1 MASSTFFI
9 PSVNV
14 IGADSLTDAMNM
26 MADYGFT
33 RTLIVT
39 DNMLTKLGMA
49 GDVQKALE
57 ERNIFSVIY
66 DGTQPNPTTENVA
79 AGLKLLKENN
89 CDSVISLGGGSPHDC
104 AKGIA
109 LVAANGGDIRDYEG
123 VDRSAK
129 PQLPMIAINTTA
141 GTASEMTRFC
151 IITDEA
157 RHIKMAIVDKHVT
170 PLLSVNDSS
179 LMIGMPKSLTAATGM
194 DALTHAI
201 EAYVSIAATPITDA
215 CALKA
220 VTMIAENL
228 PLAVED
234 GSNAKAREAMA
245 YAQFL
250 AGMAFNN
257 ASLGYVHAMA
267 HQLGGFYNLPH
278 GVCNAVLLPHV
289 QVFNSKVAAARLR
302 DCAAAMGVNVTG
314 KNDAEGAEACIN
326 AIRELAKKVDIPAGL
341 RDLNVKEEDFAS
353 HVYPCYTSHRKETIM
368 TNNPP
373 SAQIKPGE
381 YGFPLKLKA
390 RYDNFIGGEW
400 VAPADGEYY
409 QNLTPVTGQLLCEV
423 ASSGKRDI
431 DLALDA
437 AHKVKDKWAHT
448 SVQDRAAI
456 LFKIA
461 DRMEQNLE
469 LLATAET
476 WDNGKPIRETSAA
489 DVPLAIDHFRYFA
502 SCIRAQEGGI
512 SEVDSETVAY
522 HFHEPLGVVGQIIPW
537 NFPLLMASWK
547 MAPALAAGNC
557 VVLKPARLTP
567 LSVLLLMEIVGDLL
581 PPGVVNVVNG
591 AGGEIGEYLATSKRI
606 AKVAFTGSTEVGQQI
621 MQYATQNI
629 IPVTLELGGKSP
641 NIFFAD
647 VMDEEDAFFDKA
659 LEGFALFA
667 FNQGE
672 VCTCPS
678 RALVQESIYERFMER
693 AIRRVESIRSGNPLD
708 SVTQMGAQVSH
719 GQLETILNYIDIGKK
734 EGADVLTGGR
744 RKLLEGE
751 LKDGYYLEPTILF
764 GQNNMRVFQE
774 EIFGPVLA
782 VTTFKT
788 MDEAL
793 ELANDTQYGL
803 GAGVWSRNGN
813 LAYKM
818 GRGIQAGRVW
828 TNCYHAYPA
837 HAAFGGYKQSG
848 IGRETHKMMLEHYQ
862 QTKCLLV
869 SYSDKPLGL
878 F

>member
-39 DNMLTKLGMA
+39 DSMLTKLGMA

-250 AGMAFNN
+250 AATPITDACALKAVTMIAENLPLAVEDGSNAKAREAMAYAQFLAGMAFNN

-341 RDLNVKEEDFAS
+341 RDLNVKEEDFA
-353 HVYPCYTSHRKETIM
+353 VLA
-368 TNNPP
+368 TNALKDACGFTNPIQ
-373 SAQIKPGE
+373 ATHEEI
-381 YGFPLKLKA
+381 
-390 RYDNFIGGEW
+390 
-400 VAPADGEYY
+400 VAIY
-409 QNLTPVTGQLLCEV
+409 
-423 ASSGKRDI
+423 
-431 DLALDA
+431 
-437 AHKVKDKWAHT
+437 
-448 SVQDRAAI
+448 RAA
-456 LFKIA
+456 
-461 DRMEQNLE
+461 M
-469 LLATAET
+469 
-476 WDNGKPIRETSAA
+476 
-489 DVPLAIDHFRYFA
+489 
-502 SCIRAQEGGI
+502 
-512 SEVDSETVAY
+512 
-522 HFHEPLGVVGQIIPW
+522 
-537 NFPLLMASWK
+537 
-547 MAPALAAGNC
+547 
-557 VVLKPARLTP
+557 
-567 LSVLLLMEIVGDLL
+567 
-581 PPGVVNVVNG
+581 
-591 AGGEIGEYLATSKRI
+591 
-606 AKVAFTGSTEVGQQI
+606 
-621 MQYATQNI
+621 
-629 IPVTLELGGKSP
+629 
-641 NIFFAD
+641 
-647 VMDEEDAFFDKA
+647 
-659 LEGFALFA
+659 
-667 FNQGE
+667 
-672 VCTCPS
+672 
-678 RALVQESIYERFMER
+678 
-693 AIRRVESIRSGNPLD
+693 
-708 SVTQMGAQVSH
+708 
-719 GQLETILNYIDIGKK
+719 
-734 EGADVLTGGR
+734 
-744 RKLLEGE
+744 
-751 LKDGYYLEPTILF
+751 
-764 GQNNMRVFQE
+764 
-774 EIFGPVLA
+774 
-782 VTTFKT
+782 
-788 MDEAL
+788 
-793 ELANDTQYGL
+793 
-803 GAGVWSRNGN
+803 
-813 LAYKM
+813 
-818 GRGIQAGRVW
+818 
-828 TNCYHAYPA
+828 
-837 HAAFGGYKQSG
+837 
-848 IGRETHKMMLEHYQ
+848 
-862 QTKCLLV
+862 
-869 SYSDKPLGL
+869 
-878 F
+878 